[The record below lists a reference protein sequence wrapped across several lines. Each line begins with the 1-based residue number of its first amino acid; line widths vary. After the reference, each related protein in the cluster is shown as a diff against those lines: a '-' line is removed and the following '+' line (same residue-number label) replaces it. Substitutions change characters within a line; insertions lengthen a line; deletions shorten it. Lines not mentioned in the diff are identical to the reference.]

1 MPGNRGPSDSATRQL
16 YDFPPLPDLGSKERF
31 SRCSIRPRAPE
42 HIQKGCCPCQSAG
55 SARNN
60 KGIRRRLS
68 GYRPQSASYA
78 RSCSTTRL
86 FCGLQMLRHRGSGGR
101 CAQDPIP
108 QGVPASSVRC
118 RILAMSV
125 GSSFAPSKKTA
136 LPTKPDRA
144 VDRGGAQQICAVGGH
159 YTFSV
164 GKALDPFGFAAPSF
178 GGFAKI

>member
-16 YDFPPLPDLGSKERF
+16 YGSPPSPDLGSKERF
-31 SRCSIRPRAPE
+31 SHGPIRPRAPE
-42 HIQKGCCPCQSAG
+42 HIRKGCCPCQSAE

-86 FCGLQMLRHRGSGGR
+86 FCGLQMLRHRGSGGV
-101 CAQDPIP
+101 ALKIP
-108 QGVPASSVRC
+108 FHKEFRPLLCGAEFLQCLSAHP
-118 RILAMSV
+118 LL
-125 GSSFAPSKKTA
+125 PQKTA

>member
-1 MPGNRGPSDSATRQL
+1 MSGNRGPSDSATRQL
-16 YDFPPLPDLGSKERF
+16 YGSPPLPDLGSKERF
-31 SRCSIRPRAPE
+31 SRCPTRSRAPE
-42 HIQKGCCPCQSAG
+42 HIRKGCCLCQSAE

-108 QGVPASSVRC
+108 QGDGQEDTPAKKRRVNSSSSKVGRSLLLLPSC
-118 RILAMSV
+118 SMFLTNIARGVLGMSTTTN
-125 GSSFAPSKKTA
+125 G
-136 LPTKPDRA
+136 
-144 VDRGGAQQICAVGGH
+144 
-159 YTFSV
+159 
-164 GKALDPFGFAAPSF
+164 
-178 GGFAKI
+178 